1 MATRGRNSWLE
12 DFSHI
17 LKRDSIRSLRRR
29 PEYEVFTGPKW
40 PLLPWLSLVATMS
53 GAFGGT
59 LVSASLWSRWWQVPL
74 WLMALV
80 AFVFVVRRATT
91 KIAGQPI
98 GFLAGWCI
106 FFGVLVGAFTMWAA
120 QLTSTAWT
128 YGIAGGAVFF
138 LLGITG
144 GLIEPPNSKR
154 MEDWFMT
161 SAISAPLSSCFAA
174 WLYRN
179 LLAHPGTLEA
189 AALTGALAAFPF
201 LTLTMSLHLLAWRPE
216 RAARKLA
223 DLYLHNNSFTGEAV
237 ALLNSAEK
245 IAGHEAWLYGRRG
258 LAHALAGND
267 AGAEADWKRH
277 LEIEPKSNVPDLA
290 RGWVALRRDLHD
302 KAAKAF
308 AAALDGHKTDP
319 WPLIGI
325 GIARLRQSDAKA
337 ALDALKKIPAKHHDA
352 LSLTYLAEAYFA
364 TGDADMAA
372 SSATYAIDE
381 LDSVHG
387 RSWLVRADARVV
399 LGDIDGAARDYN
411 KATWAGDEVG
421 VDDRALAGLTAISRP
436 VEEYDPDED
445 EGDD

>member
-1 MATRGRNSWLE
+1 MATRGRDSWLE
-12 DFSHI
+12 DFSHV

-40 PLLPWLSLVATMS
+40 ALLPWLSLIATIS

-74 WLMALV
+74 WLAAL
-80 AFVFVVRRATT
+80 AGFAFVVRRVTMT
-91 KIAGQPI
+91 IAGQPI

-161 SAISAPLSSCFAA
+161 SAISAPLSSCLAA

-179 LLAHPGTLEA
+179 LLADPGTLEA

-201 LTLTMSLHLLAWRPE
+201 LTVTMGLHLLAWRPE

-223 DLYLHNNSFTGEAV
+223 DLYLHNDHFTNEAIT
-237 ALLNSAEK
+237 LLDSAEK
-245 IAGHEAWLYGRRG
+245 IAANEAWLYARRG

-267 AGAEADWKRH
+267 AGAQSDWRRH
-277 LEIEPKSNVPDLA
+277 RELEPKSNVADLA
-290 RGWVALRRDLHD
+290 RGWAALRRDLPD
-302 KAAKAF
+302 KAAEAF
-308 AAALDGHKTDP
+308 AVALDGHKTDP
-319 WPLIGI
+319 WPLVGI
-325 GIARLRQSDAKA
+325 GIARLRQGDAQA
-337 ALDALKKIPAKHHDA
+337 ALDALKKIPTKHHDA
-352 LSLTYLAEAYFA
+352 LSLTYLAEAYLA

-372 SSATYAIDE
+372 SSATDAIDE

-399 LGDIDGAARDYN
+399 LGDVDGAARDYN
-411 KATWAGDEVG
+411 KALWAGDEVG
-421 VDDRALAGLTAISRP
+421 VDDRAMAGLTAIDRP

-445 EGDD
+445 EGED